1 MMNPGWIKSGLARTF
16 LFGPFYLIPIKRLL
30 LEGEKPLRVGSRAIE
45 ILIALV
51 ERHGELVTREEL
63 MARVW
68 PNLFVE
74 PSNLT
79 VHIAALRRALGD
91 GLNGHRYLVNIPGRG
106 YRSVA
111 QVSAVDKE
119 MPRSAQRSVA
129 AAHPDTCGVPGPSA
143 RSVDSLQLLAGRQE
157 AGIRQRLRGR
167 AALTVAAA
175 LVAHLEDVR
184 TARFLQLTACSLR
197 WALAASEPARSRMP
211 PVTLGHDG
219 RFVAPLSLSPQGER
233 ILANRS
239 SEGFASLS
247 PTLS

>member
-1 MMNPGWIKSGLARTF
+1 MPAADVNGRLMMNPGRIKSELARTF
-16 LFGPFYLIPIKRLL
+16 LFGPFYLIPVQQLL

-106 YRSVA
+106 YRFVA
-111 QVSAVDKE
+111 QVSTVDEE
-119 MPRSAQRSVA
+119 MPGSAQRSAA
-129 AAHPDTCGVPGPSA
+129 AAHPDTCGVHGPSA
-143 RSVDSLQLLAGRQE
+143 RSVDSLQLLMGRQE
-157 AGIRQRLRGR
+157 ARDSTKVPGTRGFDR
-167 AALTVAAA
+167 N
-175 LVAHLEDVR
+175 R
-184 TARFLQLTACSLR
+184 CARCP
-197 WALAASEPARSRMP
+197 LAKTCEPR
-211 PVTLGHDG
+211 V
-219 RFVAPLSLSPQGER
+219 FY
-233 ILANRS
+233 N
-239 SEGFASLS
+239 
-247 PTLS
+247 